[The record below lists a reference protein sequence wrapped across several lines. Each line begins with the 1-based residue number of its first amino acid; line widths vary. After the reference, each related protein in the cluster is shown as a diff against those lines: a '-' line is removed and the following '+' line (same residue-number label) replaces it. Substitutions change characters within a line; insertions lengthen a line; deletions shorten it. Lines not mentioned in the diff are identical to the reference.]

1 LRGKVRLFREELK
14 RAMSPSLSADVP
26 STGPIAET
34 KLKGS
39 GEMTTSFNRLAGAV
53 AGMVAGFGASIAVA
67 QETNIKFS
75 LDWKFEGPAAPF
87 LVALD
92 KGYYKAEGLNVTIDT
107 GAGSREPIT
116 RIASGTYD
124 MGFGDINA
132 LVKFLDE
139 QPNAK
144 VKAVMVMYERPP
156 FAVIGRKSLGVT
168 TDPKSLAGKTLG
180 APPPDGA
187 FGQWAIF
194 QRVANIDTSNI
205 KIESVGFPVREPM
218 LAQGKVH
225 AIFGFSF
232 SSVLNLKS
240 QGVKDEDISLILMA
254 EHGLDLYGNS
264 IMVNPDF
271 AAKNPKAVQGF
282 LKAVMKGMQDTIKDP
297 AMAVDSVIKRNQVVT
312 KAVELERLQ
321 MALAQNFVTPA
332 VKKDGFGGVT
342 AAKLDKSI
350 ELLKVS
356 LQLKNPPKGDA
367 LFDSSFLPSAAER
380 KVN

>member
-1 LRGKVRLFREELK
+1 MSIVLNRLVG
-14 RAMSPSLSADVP
+14 A
-26 STGPIAET
+26 
-34 KLKGS
+34 
-39 GEMTTSFNRLAGAV
+39 LAGAAVGLASSV
-53 AGMVAGFGASIAVA
+53 AAA
-67 QETNIKFS
+67 QGTDIKFT

-87 LVALD
+87 LIAED

-116 RIASGTYD
+116 RIATGTYQ

-139 QPNAK
+139 QPDAK

-180 APPPDGA
+180 APPTDGA

-194 QRVANIDTSNI
+194 QKVANIDTSGI
-205 KIESVGFPVREPM
+205 KIENVGFPVREPM
-218 LAQGKVH
+218 LAQGKVA

-240 QGVKDEDISLILMA
+240 QGIPADDISLILMA
-254 EHGLDLYGNS
+254 ENGLDLYGNS

-271 AAKNPKAVQGF
+271 AAKNPDAVKGF

-297 AMAVDSVIKRNQVVT
+297 SAAVEAVLKRNQVVT
-312 KAVELERLQ
+312 KPVELERLQ
-321 MALAQNFVTPA
+321 MAIAQNFVTPN
-332 VKKDGFGGVT
+332 VKKDGFGGID
-342 AAKLDKSI
+342 AAKLEKSI

-356 LQLKNPPKGDA
+356 LGLKNPPKGSA
-367 LFDSSFLPSAAER
+367 LFDSSFLPPAADR

>member
-1 LRGKVRLFREELK
+1 
-14 RAMSPSLSADVP
+14 M
-26 STGPIAET
+26 TIA
-34 KLKGS
+34 
-39 GEMTTSFNRLAGAV
+39 FNRIAGAFVGAV
-53 AGMVAGFGASIAVA
+53 ASLAATAAFA
-67 QETNIKFS
+67 QTTDIKFT

-87 LVALD
+87 LVAED
-92 KGYYKAEGLNVTIDT
+92 KGYFKAEGLNVTIDT

-116 RIASGTYD
+116 RIASGTYQ

-139 QPNAK
+139 QPDAK
-144 VKAVMVMYERPP
+144 IKAVMVMYERPP
-156 FAVIGRKSLGVT
+156 FAIIGRKSLGVT

-194 QRVANIDTSNI
+194 QKVAGIDTSTI

-254 EHGLDLYGNS
+254 ENGLDLYGNS

-297 AMAVDSVIKRNQVVT
+297 ATAVDSVIKRNQVVT
-312 KAVELERLQ
+312 KPVELERLQ
-321 MALAQNFVTPA
+321 MALAQNFVTPN
-332 VKKDGFGGVT
+332 VKKNGFGGVE
-342 AAKLDKSI
+342 AGKLDKSI

-356 LQLKNPPKGDA
+356 LNLKNPPKGDA
-367 LFDSSFLPSAAER
+367 VFDSSFLPPAAER

>member
-1 LRGKVRLFREELK
+1 MTSMMTRL
-14 RAMSPSLSADVP
+14 
-26 STGPIAET
+26 
-34 KLKGS
+34 S
-39 GEMTTSFNRLAGAV
+39 GTLAGAV
-53 AGMVAGFGASIAVA
+53 GAFSVLTSAA
-67 QETNIKFS
+67 FATDIKFT

-116 RIASGTYD
+116 RIASGTYQ

-139 QPNAK
+139 TPDGK

-194 QRVANIDTSNI
+194 QKVANIDTSAI

-225 AIFGFSF
+225 GIFGFSF

-240 QGVKDEDISLILMA
+240 QGVPDSDISLILMA
-254 EHGLDLYGNS
+254 ENGLELYGNS
-264 IMVNPDF
+264 IMVNPEF
-271 AAKNPKAVQGF
+271 AAKNPDAVKGF

-297 AMAVDSVIKRNQVVT
+297 ASAVDSVIKRNQVVT

-321 MALAQNFVTPA
+321 MALKQNFVTPA
-332 VKKDGFGGVT
+332 VQKNGFGGVE

-356 LQLKNPPKGDA
+356 LGLKNPPKGNA
-367 LFDSSFLPSAAER
+367 VFDSSFLPPASAR

>member
-1 LRGKVRLFREELK
+1 
-14 RAMSPSLSADVP
+14 M
-26 STGPIAET
+26 TIA
-34 KLKGS
+34 
-39 GEMTTSFNRLAGAV
+39 FNRIAGALAGA
-53 AGMVAGFGASIAVA
+53 ATSLAVTAAFA
-67 QETNIKFS
+67 QTTDIKFT

-87 LVALD
+87 LVADD
-92 KGYYKAEGLNVTIDT
+92 KGYFKAEGLNVTIDT

-116 RIASGTYD
+116 RIASGTYQ

-139 QPNAK
+139 QPDAK

-180 APPPDGA
+180 APPTDGA

-194 QRVANIDTSNI
+194 QKVANIDTSGI
-205 KIESVGFPVREPM
+205 KIENVGFPVREPM
-218 LAQGKVH
+218 LAQGKVA

-254 EHGLDLYGNS
+254 ENGLDLYGNS

-297 AMAVDSVIKRNQVVT
+297 ATAVDAVIKRNQVVT
-312 KAVELERLQ
+312 KPVELERLK
-321 MALAQNFVTPA
+321 MALAQNFVTPN
-332 VKKDGFGGVT
+332 VKKNGFGGVE
-342 AAKLDKSI
+342 AGKLDKSI

-356 LQLKNPPKGDA
+356 LGLKNPPKGA
-367 LFDSSFLPSAAER
+367 AVFDSSFLPPAAER